1 MRNRVVIRGLPA
13 VVARTMADAGIPFAF
28 DKQAGPN
35 TVGFVSSAYLD
46 KLFAL
51 LDERP
56 ELEGR
61 FAKLNPNGG

>member
-1 MRNRVVIRGLPA
+1 
-13 VVARTMADAGIPFAF
+13 MADAGIPFAF